1 MIYFVKHTDYVKI
14 GFTDNIRNRL
24 NDLQVSCP
32 VKLKLLGLIEGG
44 LNEESAHHE
53 KFKHLLSSGEWFN
66 YTQELED
73 YVTSLDRGLMWKY
86 GFDHY
91 KRSPIGEIRR
101 CRLEKNL
108 SLEELGQLLN
118 MSKQAVLDME
128 KREIQGKTSIATI
141 IKALDVM
148 GYSYQYRASPK

>member
-1 MIYFVKHTDYVKI
+1 MIYFVKHTAYVKI
-14 GFTDNIRNRL
+14 GFTNDIRNRL
-24 NDLQVSCP
+24 SQLQISCP
-32 VKLKLLGLIEGG
+32 VKLELLGLIKGD
-44 LNEESAHHE
+44 EEYETVLHK
-53 KFKHLLSSGEWFN
+53 KFKHLSSNGEWFN

-73 YVTSLDRGLMWKY
+73 YVAILDKELMWKY
-86 GFDHY
+86 GFEHHES
-91 KRSPIGEIRR
+91 SPIGEIKR

-118 MSKQAVLDME
+118 MSKQSVLDME

-148 GYSYQYRASPK
+148 GYSYQYRAFPK

>member
-14 GFTDNIRNRL
+14 GFTDDIRNRL
-24 NDLQVSCP
+24 NHLQVSCP
-32 VKLKLLGLIEGG
+32 VKLKLLALIEGD
-44 LNEESAHHE
+44 LNEENAHHE
-53 KFKHLLSSGEWFN
+53 KFKHLLSNGEWFN
-66 YTQELED
+66 YTQELEE
-73 YVTSLDRGLMWKY
+73 YVTSLDRQLMWKY
-86 GFDHY
+86 GFEHH
-91 KRSPIGEIRR
+91 KGSPIGEIRR

-108 SLEELGQLLN
+108 SLEEVGQLLN
-118 MSKQAVLDME
+118 MSKQSVLDME